1 MYDAKHLNVPS
12 QDFFGIGR
20 RDEIDSAVELMPAA
34 NSLHSSRT
42 QSAGA
47 GCSSTV

>member
-47 GCSSTV
+47 GCSSAV